1 MFSKHFLN
9 EEATYELN
17 KIEEMENKLNIAN
30 LIYKAGNK
38 KNYKTY
44 DFQKFKKL
52 RFFGS
57 KIYNNDLSLD
67 GALELQIRLK
77 NNIDIFKISK

>member
-1 MFSKHFLN
+1 
-9 EEATYELN
+9 
-17 KIEEMENKLNIAN
+17 MENKLNIAN
-30 LIYKAGNK
+30 LIYKVRNK
-38 KNYKTY
+38 KKYKTY

-67 GALELQIRLK
+67 GALEIQIRLK
-77 NNIDIFKISK
+77 DNIDIFKISK